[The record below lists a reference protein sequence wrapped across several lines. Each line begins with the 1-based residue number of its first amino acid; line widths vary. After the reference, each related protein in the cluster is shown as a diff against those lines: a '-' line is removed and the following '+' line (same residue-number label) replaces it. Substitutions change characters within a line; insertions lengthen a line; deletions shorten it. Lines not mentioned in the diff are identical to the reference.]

1 MRAFIWLFYV
11 LLILLGVTFAAL
23 NAGAVQLNLY
33 VTTLSIP
40 IAVLITTMFGI
51 GLLLGFVLSLL
62 RYWRLKMELI
72 KIKNQLKISA
82 KEIKNLRDIPLKDQH

>member
-1 MRAFIWLFYV
+1 MRIFIWLFYL

-23 NAGAVQLNLY
+23 NAGTVQVNFY
-33 VTTLSIP
+33 VKTVSIP
-40 IAVLITTMFGI
+40 IAVLMTTMFGV
-51 GLLLGFVLSLL
+51 GLLLGFLLVQL

-72 KIKNQLKISA
+72 KIRNQLKISA